1 MQKIHVEAAKET
13 AKTIGLITLIS
24 VVVCVVFMF
33 VPMSYVMAGLGIVSL
48 VIATKMMYEHY
59 VWKIEREKELN
70 QKIDI

>member
-13 AKTIGLITLIS
+13 AKTISIIFLAA
-24 VVVCVVFMF
+24 VVVSAIFVFM
-33 VPMSYVMAGLGIVSL
+33 PMSLIMAGFGIVSL
-48 VIATKMMYEHY
+48 AIATKATYDHY

>member
-33 VPMSYVMAGLGIVSL
+33 VPMSYVMAGLGIASL
-48 VIATKMMYEHY
+48 VIATKMVYEHY
-59 VWKIEREKELN
+59 VWKIEREK
-70 QKIDI
+70 IDNKSER